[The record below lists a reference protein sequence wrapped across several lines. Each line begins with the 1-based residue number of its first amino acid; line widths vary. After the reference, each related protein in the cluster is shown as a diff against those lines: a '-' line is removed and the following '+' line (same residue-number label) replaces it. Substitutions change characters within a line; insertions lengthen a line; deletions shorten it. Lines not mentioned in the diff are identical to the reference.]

1 MAVELRD
8 IELWFI
14 RNTEDPSFH
23 SIPFRSEAEAQKTID
38 ETDLFTSHIPFST
51 IFPVK
56 YDEKTVYSRA
66 RAWVAEN
73 LEGTSLSG
81 WTKDD
86 YWEYIEEFHV
96 GGKNGFL
103 VLSPLGQTSSIR

>member
-1 MAVELRD
+1 MLVELLN

-14 RNTEDPSFH
+14 RDTTDPSFH
-23 SIPFRSEAEAQKTID
+23 SIPFRSEEEAQQVID
-38 ETDLFTSHIPFST
+38 DTVLFTSHVPFST
-51 IFPVK
+51 IFPVH
-56 YDEKTVYSRA
+56 YDEKTVYARA
-66 RAWVAEN
+66 RTWVAEN

-86 YWEYIEEFHV
+86 YWQYIEEFHV

-103 VLSPLGQTSSIR
+103 VLSPLG